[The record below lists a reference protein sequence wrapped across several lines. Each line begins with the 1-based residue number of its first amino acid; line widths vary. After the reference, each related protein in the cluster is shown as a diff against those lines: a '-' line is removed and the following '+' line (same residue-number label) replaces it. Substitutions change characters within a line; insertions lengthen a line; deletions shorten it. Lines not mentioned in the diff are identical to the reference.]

1 MLLTVLLSSFLMSV
15 MADKPHGQ
23 SLGEPLGPGNVI
35 SVGEW
40 VTVRDNTQGPWV
52 DPVTEVDSG
61 LGLAVRPLLRW
72 GLGSIII
79 MLIIS
84 TALSLGQK
92 LLPNIVHGLMALQQN
107 AATGRS
113 LDNLDM
119 TSLAQYAFEAF
130 EKYATMNEE

>member
-1 MLLTVLLSSFLMSV
+1 

-23 SLGEPLGPGNVI
+23 ALGEPLGPGNVI

-52 DPVTEVDSG
+52 DPITEDDSG

-92 LLPNIVHGLMALQQN
+92 LLPNIVHGLVALQQN

-113 LDNLDM
+113 LDTLDM
-119 TSLAQYAFEAF
+119 SSLAQYAFEAF